1 MTQVPKKLSYYEYG
15 ATTLYACQ
23 YDQRFSYCAYIPK
36 NYEENGSTTCNL
48 AVIVHGTDRPA
59 QKYRDAFADF
69 AEATNTIILAPLFPG
84 GITEPSDLDSY
95 KFIKFEGIHYDRI
108 LLAMVE
114 EMTDKY
120 RIASNRFLLHGFS
133 GGGHFAHRF
142 FYFHPDR
149 LLGVSIGAPGIITYL
164 DTTKPW
170 YVGVGDLEQQFGVAL
185 QLEQMRRVPVQMVIG
200 SEDIDTWEINVKDSS
215 LWMEG
220 LDAFGRTRL
229 ERLRA
234 LRDNYEREGISV
246 RYDEVPQ
253 VAHEGFKILEP
264 VKQFFSNILQDN

>member
-1 MTQVPKKLSYYEYG
+1 MTQTPKKLSYYEYG

-36 NYEENGSTTCNL
+36 NYDENGSSTYNL

-59 QKYRDAFADF
+59 QQYRDAFIHF

-95 KFIKFEGIHYDRI
+95 KFIKFGGIHYDHI

-114 EMTDKY
+114 EITGKY
-120 RIASNRFLLHGFS
+120 RIASNKFLLHGFS

-170 YVGVGDLEQQFGVAL
+170 YVGVGDMEQQFGMSL

-200 SEDIDTWEINVKDSS
+200 GEDVDTWEINVKDSP
-215 LWMEG
+215 LWMDG
-220 LDAFGRTRL
+220 LDAFGQTRL

-264 VKQFFSNILQDN
+264 VKEFFSIILQVR